1 MKTLEARNI
10 SQQYQGED
18 VISAINLELHKKEI
32 VCLVGS
38 SGVGKTTLF
47 QILSGLN
54 MPTAGQVLCNGEDVT
69 GKTGRVGYMLQNDLL
84 LPHLNVLKNASI
96 SLKLTGTSSAVA
108 KAITEQYLEM
118 FGLSGCGKK
127 FPHQLSGGMRQRV
140 AFLRTFLFS
149 KEVLLLDEPFSA
161 LDQITKQEMWNWFLS
176 ISNQL
181 SLSTLFIS
189 HDIEEAVFLSDRIYV
204 MAGKPGKIVKI
215 VNIDQEERDEQ
226 YRLSS
231 KIQKYKKKKFR
242 ENIRKIRFR
251 I

>member
-1 MKTLEARNI
+1 MKILEARNI

-18 VISAINLELHKKEI
+18 VISDINLELHKKEI

-108 KAITEQYLEM
+108 KVITEQYLEM

-161 LDQITKQEMWNWFLS
+161 LDQITKQEMWSWFLS

-231 KIQKYKKKKFR
+231 KIQKYKK
-242 ENIRKIRFR
+242 EVLEGLVQGNIK
-251 I
+251 

>member
-1 MKTLEARNI
+1 MKILEARNI

-18 VISAINLELHKKEI
+18 VISDINLELHKKEI

-108 KAITEQYLEM
+108 KVITEQYLEM

-231 KIQKYKKKKFR
+231 KIQKYKKEVLEGLVQR
-242 ENIRKIRFR
+242 NIK
-251 I
+251 

>member
-231 KIQKYKKKKFR
+231 KIQKYKKEVLEGLVQR
-242 ENIRKIRFR
+242 NIK
-251 I
+251 

>member
-1 MKTLEARNI
+1 MKILEAKNI
-10 SQQYQGED
+10 LQQYQGED
-18 VISAINLELHKKEI
+18 VISDINLELHKKEI

-47 QILSGLN
+47 QVLSGLN
-54 MPTAGQVLCNGEDVT
+54 MPTVGKVLCNDEDVT

-96 SLKLTGTSSAVA
+96 SLRLTGTSSAVS
-108 KAITEQYLEM
+108 KAIAEQYLEM

-161 LDQITKQEMWNWFLS
+161 LDQITKHEMWNWFLS

-204 MAGKPGKIVKI
+204 MAGKPGKIVKV

-231 KIQKYKKKKFR
+231 KIQKYKKEVLEGLVQGNVK
-242 ENIRKIRFR
+242 
-251 I
+251 

>member
-1 MKTLEARNI
+1 MKILEARNI

-18 VISAINLELHKKEI
+18 VISDINLELHKKEI

-176 ISNQL
+176 ISKQL

-189 HDIEEAVFLSDRIYV
+189 HDIEEAVFISDRIYV
-204 MAGKPGKIVKI
+204 MAGKPGKIVKV
-215 VNIDQEERDEQ
+215 VNINQEERNEQ

-231 KIQKYKKKKFR
+231 QIQEYKK
-242 ENIRKIRFR
+242 EVLEGLAQGNIK
-251 I
+251 

>member
-1 MKTLEARNI
+1 MKILEAKNI

-18 VISAINLELHKKEI
+18 VISDINLKLHKKEI

-47 QILSGLN
+47 QVLSGLN
-54 MPTAGQVLCNGEDVT
+54 MPTVGKVLCNDEDVT

-96 SLKLTGTSSAVA
+96 SLRLTGTSSAVS
-108 KAITEQYLEM
+108 KAIAEQYLEM

-161 LDQITKQEMWNWFLS
+161 LDQITKHEMWNWFLS

-204 MAGKPGKIVKI
+204 MAGKPGKIVKV
-215 VNIDQEERDEQ
+215 VNINQEERNEQ

-231 KIQKYKKKKFR
+231 QIQEYKKEVLEGLAQR
-242 ENIRKIRFR
+242 N
-251 I
+251 

>member
-1 MKTLEARNI
+1 MKILEARNI

-18 VISAINLELHKKEI
+18 VISDINLELHKKEI

-54 MPTAGQVLCNGEDVT
+54 MPTAGQVLCNDEDVV

-96 SLKLTGTSSAVA
+96 SLKLIGTSSAVA
-108 KAITEQYLEM
+108 KTITEQYLEM

-231 KIQKYKKKKFR
+231 KIQKYKK
-242 ENIRKIRFR
+242 EVLEGLVQGNIK
-251 I
+251 

>member
-1 MKTLEARNI
+1 MKILEARNI

-18 VISAINLELHKKEI
+18 VISGINLELQKKEI
-32 VCLVGS
+32 VCLVGN

-47 QILSGLN
+47 QVLSGLN
-54 MPTAGQVLCNGEDVT
+54 MPTVGKVLCNDEDVT

-96 SLKLTGTSSAVA
+96 SLRLTGTSSAVS
-108 KAITEQYLEM
+108 KAIAEQYLEM

-161 LDQITKQEMWNWFLS
+161 LDQITKHEMWNWFLS

-215 VNIDQEERDEQ
+215 VNIDQEERDDQ

-231 KIQKYKKKKFR
+231 KIQKYKKEVLEGLVR
-242 ENIRKIRFR
+242 GNIK
-251 I
+251 

>member
-1 MKTLEARNI
+1 MKILEARNI

-18 VISAINLELHKKEI
+18 VISDINLELHKKEI

-84 LPHLNVLKNASI
+84 LPHLSVLKNASI

-149 KEVLLLDEPFSA
+149 KEILLLDEPFSA

-231 KIQKYKKKKFR
+231 KIQKYKKKVL
-242 ENIRKIRFR
+242 EGLVQGNIK
-251 I
+251 

>member
-1 MKTLEARNI
+1 MKILEARNI

-18 VISAINLELHKKEI
+18 VISDINLELHKKEI

-118 FGLSGCGKK
+118 FGLFGCGKK

-176 ISNQL
+176 ISKQL

-231 KIQKYKKKKFR
+231 KIQKYKK
-242 ENIRKIRFR
+242 EILEGLVQCNIK
-251 I
+251 